1 MRYLAVLSLVDLMV
15 LYQWNL
21 NTFFKYNLS
30 TAPEYL
36 DLEEIS
42 LYLCRYISY
51 MAFSCLQ
58 FSSWILSLVSLD
70 RVMTLYSH
78 YWKIHMQKPQR
89 INLILL
95 VLFVF
100 IFGLNSHILFKNGYV
115 EMVLVNGTVVDT
127 AVVCYKARDDRFYIW
142 PKYQKV
148 HLITYNLIPF
158 IIMLTCNLLIC
169 YNVTMARRHFKT
181 TKVNLRW
188 MQTEIG

>member
-1 MRYLAVLSLVDLMV
+1 
-15 LYQWNL
+15 
-21 NTFFKYNLS
+21 
-30 TAPEYL
+30 
-36 DLEEIS
+36 
-42 LYLCRYISY
+42 
-51 MAFSCLQ
+51 
-58 FSSWILSLVSLD
+58 LD

-115 EMVLVNGTVVDT
+115 ETVLVNGTVVDT

-188 MQTEIG
+188 MQTEIGNRVIVIVFFYYNYLISEKTFHPQKMYILGLGKKIYIGTKINSEF